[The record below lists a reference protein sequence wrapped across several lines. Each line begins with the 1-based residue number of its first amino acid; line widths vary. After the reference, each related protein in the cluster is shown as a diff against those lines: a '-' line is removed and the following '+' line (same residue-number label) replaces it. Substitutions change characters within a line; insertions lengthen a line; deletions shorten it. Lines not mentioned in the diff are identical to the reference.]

1 MAKQKRL
8 IETRFHTVIHVQP
21 VTLNSSPS
29 CFCQRVPSCASGTTQ
44 KERDKIQKKTLQKRI
59 YSDFKLCLAKHCV
72 RRWREPL
79 TVETFKEDTLDHSDY
94 RK

>member
-1 MAKQKRL
+1 MCSL
-8 IETRFHTVIHVQP
+8 LPLTVLRHVFARECPAVP
-21 VTLNSSPS
+21 VEPHKKS
-29 CFCQRVPSCASGTTQ
+29 VI
-44 KERDKIQKKTLQKRI
+44 KYKKKTLQKRI
-59 YSDFKLCLAKHCV
+59 YSDFNLYLAKHCV